1 MSLQAIIAGV
11 LQTGN
16 GPVRAARENRTLI
29 FNDHFQI
36 LL

>member
-1 MSLQAIIAGV
+1 MSLRAIIAGAP
-11 LQTGN
+11 QTGD